1 MIALRALALV
11 LLATPALAEGGPT
24 EAQREAYIAAIT
36 ANGCKMTE
44 AEAETK
50 LPAAGI
56 DRDTSGLITDALIGE
71 GLASISEDG
80 TTLTLKTEGCAS

>member
-1 MIALRALALV
+1 MSALRALALV
-11 LLATPALAEGGPT
+11 LLATPAFAEGGPT
-24 EAQREAYIAAIT
+24 VEQRDAYIATIT

-50 LPAAGI
+50 LPAAGV
-56 DRDTSGLITDALIGE
+56 DRETSGLITEALIVE
-71 GLASISEDG
+71 GLAEVSEDG